1 MHRTVLK
8 LALIFQNEIQKRMNL
23 SEIISPKTF
32 LLSQPSWI
40 GHIISNSKSL
50 YSAHTQLVD
59 CHNDFS
65 VYLDLDGT
73 NIVVFPNA
81 VFELAAFYISVY
93 ITWPQMYLYFSPNA
107 VQYFSWRRF
116 IFLCIWPPGLWVGKP
131 ILPSSYIFVKQSKDT
146 SIENSFSKT
155 HTMNMAPIFT
165 TLCCKI
171 LIFKCVCPTF

>member
-73 NIVVFPNA
+73 NIVVSQMQYLSWRRFI
-81 VFELAAFYISVY
+81 FLY
-93 ITWPQMYLYFSPNA
+93 TWPQMYLYLYFSPNA

-116 IFLCIWPPGLWVGKP
+116 IFLCIWPPGL
-131 ILPSSYIFVKQSKDT
+131 
-146 SIENSFSKT
+146 
-155 HTMNMAPIFT
+155 
-165 TLCCKI
+165 
-171 LIFKCVCPTF
+171 

>member
-50 YSAHTQLVD
+50 YSAHTQLVG

-65 VYLDLDGT
+65 VYFDLDGT
-73 NIVVFPNA
+73 NIVVSPNA

-93 ITWPQMYLYFSPNA
+93 LAPNVFVFFPKRSA
-107 VQYFSWRRF
+107 
-116 IFLCIWPPGLWVGKP
+116 IF
-131 ILPSSYIFVKQSKDT
+131 
-146 SIENSFSKT
+146 
-155 HTMNMAPIFT
+155 
-165 TLCCKI
+165 
-171 LIFKCVCPTF
+171 